1 MTTTISYFENRLT
14 VETLGTEADSFGRFR
29 NRDDRGEVAMLLAGT
44 RVDHI
49 EFAEFNDAGIKRGF
63 HFHNEY
69 HEKFYVISGS
79 LTVSATHLESGEN
92 RIFNIKS
99 GDIMTIAPGI
109 AHAFLSLEKSH
120 VLSMG
125 TGAAPF
131 IDRQIYRDIS
141 FHALEPQ

>member
-1 MTTTISYFENRLT
+1 MTTTISYFENSLT
-14 VETLGTEADSFGRFR
+14 IETLGTEADSSGRFR
-29 NRDDRGEVAMLLAGT
+29 NRDNRGEVAMLIANT

-49 EFAEFNDAGIKRGF
+49 EFAEFNDAGVKRGF

-69 HEKFYVISGS
+69 HEKLYVISGS
-79 LTVSATHLESGEN
+79 LTVSAIFLESGEN
-92 RIFNIKS
+92 KLFSIKS

-109 AHAFLSLEKSH
+109 AHAFLSLEKSL

-131 IDRQIYRDIS
+131 IDRHIYPDIS
-141 FHALEPQ
+141 F